1 MKSINYN
8 VTLSDGSKVP
18 VSGYIVD
25 NVQGLTIAV
34 RRDKCGQWYTDE
46 YTTGRR
52 ACFST
57 FGYSTRKEAIEDFR
71 DKLTAKGAEFVERL
85 KAAIAKHAASPEP
98 EAKQPTPDGEKC
110 QPDLKPERPEAV
122 KPEPESEPEQAA
134 PQPEAAAPEQPAT
147 AEPQPEAEPDK
158 PVFVEA
164 SPASYAVYQK
174 LAGQTLNR
182 TGYSVTLDGEAGRIK
197 VELFPEA
204 EEAGWD
210 FKPVVLA
217 AGYYFSGVSKTYNK
231 RLNYKNFKKTL
242 ELMRALDKIMVA
254 A

>member
-8 VTLSDGSKVP
+8 VTLSDGTKVP
-18 VSGYIVD
+18 VTGYALD

-34 RRDKCGQWYTDE
+34 RRDKSGQWYTDE

-57 FGYSTRKEAIEDFR
+57 FGYSTRKEAVEDFR
-71 DKLTAKGAEFVERL
+71 DKLTAKGADFVDRL
-85 KAAIAKHAASPEP
+85 KAAIAKHAANPEP
-98 EAKQPTPDGEKC
+98 EVKEQADGQLKW
-110 QPDLKPERPEAV
+110 QPDLKPEPAQ
-122 KPEPESEPEQAA
+122 QAA
-134 PQPEAAAPEQPAT
+134 PQPEAAAPEQPAM
-147 AEPQPEAEPDK
+147 AEPEPEK
-158 PVFVEA
+158 PALVEA
-164 SPASYAVYQK
+164 SPASYAEYQK
-174 LAGQTLNR
+174 LVGQTLDR
-182 TGYSVTLDGEAGRIK
+182 TGYSVTLDGGAGRIK

-231 RLNYKNFKKTL
+231 RLNYKNFRKTL
-242 ELMRALDKIMVA
+242 ELMKALDKIMVA